1 MNHSSPAKMAAM
13 ILAAAFFAATATAQE
28 PVKIAT
34 VDLLKA
40 FDSYWKTKLSNDQ
53 LKERGADFD
62 KARIGMIDDLNL
74 LREDYNRLNA
84 SIQDQA
90 NSEEKRADDQKKAQ
104 VKLAEYKRLEQQ
116 IIEFNKNAQKTL
128 ADQTQRLRKGRLEEI
143 QEVVSAKAKELGY
156 DWVIDSSQ
164 DVMLP
169 RTPTVLYTNGKND
182 LTAVVMGILN
192 EAASGKYKPSRSRPS
207 QARRNQ
213 QPPRR
218 QKNSRPEQ
226 FQGRSEFHLTPFSAS
241 PTHRLAKR

>member
-1 MNHSSPAKMAAM
+1 MNYFSLAKMASM
-13 ILAAAFFAATATAQE
+13 ILAAALFAATATAQE

-34 VDLLKA
+34 IDLLKA

-74 LREDYNRLNA
+74 LREDYNRLNV

-116 IIEFNKNAQKTL
+116 IIEYNKNAQKTL

-143 QEVVSAKAKELGY
+143 QEIVSAKAKELGY

-182 LTAVVMGILN
+182 ITALVMGLLN
-192 EAASGKYKPSRSRPS
+192 ETASGKYKPSEPAKPS
-207 QARRNQ
+207 VE
-213 QPPRR
+213 PPVA
-218 QKNSRPEQ
+218 PI
-226 FQGRSEFHLTPFSAS
+226 
-241 PTHRLAKR
+241 PTEK

>member
-1 MNHSSPAKMAAM
+1 MTHSPLAKMAATL
-13 ILAAAFFAATATAQE
+13 LALACLTGTAQE

-34 VDLLKA
+34 VDLLRA

-53 LKERGADFD
+53 LKERGSDFD
-62 KARIGMIDDLNL
+62 KVRIGMIEDLNL
-74 LREDYNRLNA
+74 LREEYNRLNV
-84 SIQDQA
+84 SIQDEA
-90 NSEEKRADDQKKAQ
+90 NAEEKRADDQKKAQ

-192 EAASGKYKPSRSRPS
+192 EAASGKYKPAEPAEPS
-207 QARRNQ
+207 AEK
-213 QPPRR
+213 PAAA
-218 QKNSRPEQ
+218 
-226 FQGRSEFHLTPFSAS
+226 TP
-241 PTHRLAKR
+241 TEK

>member
-1 MNHSSPAKMAAM
+1 MNYSYLAKMASM
-13 ILAAAFFAATATAQE
+13 ILAAAFFAATTTAQE

-34 VDLLKA
+34 IDLLKA

-84 SIQDQA
+84 SIQDPA

-116 IIEFNKNAQKTL
+116 IIEYNKNAQKTL

-143 QEVVSAKAKELGY
+143 QEIVSAKAKELGY

-182 LTAVVMGILN
+182 ITALVMDLLN
-192 EAASGKYKPSRSRPS
+192 ETASGKYKLSEPAKPSVE
-207 QARRNQ
+207 
-213 QPPRR
+213 PP
-218 QKNSRPEQ
+218 
-226 FQGRSEFHLTPFSAS
+226 AAI
-241 PTHRLAKR
+241 PTEK

>member
-1 MNHSSPAKMAAM
+1 MNYFSLAKMASM
-13 ILAAAFFAATATAQE
+13 ILAAALFAATATAQE

-34 VDLLKA
+34 IDLLKA

-90 NSEEKRADDQKKAQ
+90 NSEEKRAEDQKKAQ

-116 IIEFNKNAQKTL
+116 IMEYNKNAQKTL

-143 QEVVSAKAKELGY
+143 QEIVSAKAKELGY

-182 LTAVVMGILN
+182 ITALVMGLLN
-192 EAASGKYKPSRSRPS
+192 ETASGKYKPSEPAKPS
-207 QARRNQ
+207 VE
-213 QPPRR
+213 PPVA
-218 QKNSRPEQ
+218 PI
-226 FQGRSEFHLTPFSAS
+226 
-241 PTHRLAKR
+241 PTEK

>member
-1 MNHSSPAKMAAM
+1 MNYSSLAKMASM

-34 VDLLKA
+34 IDLLKA
-40 FDSYWKTKLSNDQ
+40 FDNYWKTKLSNDQ

-90 NSEEKRADDQKKAQ
+90 NSEEKRAEDQKKAQ

-116 IIEFNKNAQKTL
+116 IIEYNKNAQKTL

-143 QEVVSAKAKELGY
+143 QEIVSAKAKELGY

-182 LTAVVMGILN
+182 ITAVVMDLLN
-192 EAASGKYKPSRSRPS
+192 ETASGKYKLSESPKPSVE
-207 QARRNQ
+207 
-213 QPPRR
+213 PP
-218 QKNSRPEQ
+218 
-226 FQGRSEFHLTPFSAS
+226 AAI
-241 PTHRLAKR
+241 PTEK

>member
-1 MNHSSPAKMAAM
+1 MNYSSLAKMASM
-13 ILAAAFFAATATAQE
+13 ILAVAFFAATATAQE

-34 VDLLKA
+34 IDLLKA
-40 FDSYWKTKLSNDQ
+40 FDNYWKTKLSNDQ

-116 IIEFNKNAQKTL
+116 IIEYNKNAQKTL

-143 QEVVSAKAKELGY
+143 QEIVSAKAKELGY

-182 LTAVVMGILN
+182 ITALVMDLLN
-192 EAASGKYKPSRSRPS
+192 ETASGKYKLSEPPKPSVE
-207 QARRNQ
+207 
-213 QPPRR
+213 PPAAIPAE
-218 QKNSRPEQ
+218 K
-226 FQGRSEFHLTPFSAS
+226 
-241 PTHRLAKR
+241 

>member
-1 MNHSSPAKMAAM
+1 
-13 ILAAAFFAATATAQE
+13 
-28 PVKIAT
+28 
-34 VDLLKA
+34 
-40 FDSYWKTKLSNDQ
+40 
-53 LKERGADFD
+53 
-62 KARIGMIDDLNL
+62 LNL

-104 VKLAEYKRLEQQ
+104 AKLAEYKRLEQQ

-128 ADQTQRLRKGRLEEI
+128 GDQTQRLRKGRLEEI

-182 LTAVVMGILN
+182 LTAVIIGILN
-192 EAASGKYKPSRSRPS
+192 EAASGKYKPSEPAKPS
-207 QARRNQ
+207 VDKPAA
-213 QPPRR
+213 P
-218 QKNSRPEQ
+218 
-226 FQGRSEFHLTPFSAS
+226 TP
-241 PTHRLAKR
+241 TEK

>member
-1 MNHSSPAKMAAM
+1 MAFDHHAGDAV
-13 ILAAAFFAATATAQE
+13 IPVGDLRPDFVKHRRLARGVFAAVGMAGIDHDLRPHAVAFAGNAHRIDRGRIKVRGATATAQE

-84 SIQDQA
+84 STQDQA

-128 ADQTQRLRKGRLEEI
+128 ADQTHRLRKGRLEEI
-143 QEVVSAKAKELGY
+143 QEVIDAKAKELGY
-156 DWVIDSSQ
+156 
-164 DVMLP
+164 
-169 RTPTVLYTNGKND
+169 
-182 LTAVVMGILN
+182 
-192 EAASGKYKPSRSRPS
+192 E
-207 QARRNQ
+207 
-213 QPPRR
+213 
-218 QKNSRPEQ
+218 PED
-226 FQGRSEFHLTPFSAS
+226 E
-241 PTHRLAKR
+241 